1 METVSNFIQGAI
13 ASSNSQRYAAVYN
26 PATGE
31 QIRQVVM
38 SDKAE
43 VEQAIASAAAAF
55 PAWSKH
61 SPLRRAR
68 VLFRFKALLEERMD
82 TLARLISQ
90 EHGKVYS
97 DAVGE
102 VTRGLEVVEF
112 ACGIPH
118 LQKGEHSANVG
129 TGVDSHSLMQPLG
142 VCVGITP
149 FNFPAMVPM
158 WMFPIALAT
167 GNTFVLKPSEKDP
180 SLSLLLAQLL
190 KEAGLPDG
198 VFNVVQGDKEAVDV
212 LLTDPRVQAVSFVGS
227 TPVAEYIYQTASA
240 HGKRCQAL
248 GGAKNHCILMPDA
261 DMDMA
266 ASAIMGA
273 AFGAAGERCMALSVV
288 VAVGDDT
295 ADALNQRLNAQI
307 NAMRVGPGLVDGQEN
322 EMGPVISA
330 PHRAKI
336 ADYIQSGVEQGA
348 TLRIDGRTLSVQGH
362 PQGYFIGPTLFDNVT
377 PEMKIYQEEIFGPVL
392 SVVRVP
398 DYQTAVTLINNH
410 EYGNGTAIFTRD
422 GETARQF
429 CEEVQAGMVGVNVPI
444 PVPMAFHSFGGW
456 KRSIFGPLN
465 VHGNDGVR
473 FYTRM
478 KTVTSRWP
486 ASVRLEHHTS
496 SFVMPTLE

>member
-295 ADALNQRLNAQI
+295 AEALHQRLSAQI
-307 NAMRVGPGLVDGQEN
+307 KAMRVGPGLVDGQEN

-336 ADYIQSGVEQGA
+336 AEYIQSGVDQGA

>member
-1 METVSNFIQGAI
+1 METVHNFVNGSIAESQTTRFGA
-13 ASSNSQRYAAVYN
+13 VFN

-31 QIRQVVM
+31 QTKQVAL
-38 SDKAE
+38 SSAQE
-43 VEQAIASAAAAF
+43 TEQAIAAAQAAF
-55 PAWSKH
+55 PAWAKTPS
-61 SPLRRAR
+61 LRRAR
-68 VLFRFKALLEERMD
+68 VMFKFKALLEKHKD
-82 TLARLISQ
+82 TLARLISN

-102 VTRGLEVVEF
+102 LTRGLEVVEF

-118 LQKGEHSANVG
+118 LQKGESSANVG

-142 VCVGITP
+142 VCAGITP

-158 WMFPIALAT
+158 WMFPIAIAT

-180 SLSLLLAQLL
+180 SLGLMLGELL

-198 VFNVVQGDKEAVDV
+198 VFNVVNGDKEAVDV

-227 TPVAEYIYQTASA
+227 TPIAEYIYATASA

-266 ASAIMGA
+266 SSAIMGA
-273 AFGAAGERCMALSVV
+273 GFGAAGERCMALSVV

-295 ADALNQRLNAQI
+295 ADTLVASLSDSIAN
-307 NAMRVGPGLVDGQEN
+307 MRVGPGIVDGPEN
-322 EMGPVISA
+322 DMGPVISA
-330 PHRAKI
+330 QHKDKI
-336 ADYIQSGVEQGA
+336 LGYINAGETQGA
-348 TLRIDGRTLSVQGH
+348 KLVVDGRNCQVEGH
-362 PQGYFIGPTLFDNVT
+362 NNGFYVGPTLFDDVT
-377 PEMKIYQEEIFGPVL
+377 PDMSIYQEEIFGPVL

-398 DYQTAVTLINNH
+398 DYQTALELINRH
-410 EYGNGTAIFTRD
+410 EYGNGSAIFTRD
-422 GETARQF
+422 GKTARQF
-429 CEEVQAGMVGVNVPI
+429 SEDVLAGMVGVNVPI

-478 KTVTSRWP
+478 KTVTTRWP
-486 ASVRLEHHTS
+486 ASVRLEKHDSHFT
-496 SFVMPTLE
+496 MPTMC

>member
-129 TGVDSHSLMQPLG
+129 TGVDSHSLLQPLG

-198 VFNVVQGDKEAVDV
+198 VFNVVQGDKEAVDI

-295 ADALNQRLNAQI
+295 AEALHQRLSAQI
-307 NAMRVGPGLVDGQEN
+307 KAMRVGPGLVDGQEN

-336 ADYIQSGVEQGA
+336 ADYIQSGVDQGA

>member
-198 VFNVVQGDKEAVDV
+198 VFNVVQGDKEAVDI

-295 ADALNQRLNAQI
+295 AEALHQRLSAQI

-336 ADYIQSGVEQGA
+336 ADYIQSGVDQGA

>member
-198 VFNVVQGDKEAVDV
+198 VFNVVQGDKEAVDI

-336 ADYIQSGVEQGA
+336 ADYIQSGVDQGA

>member
-198 VFNVVQGDKEAVDV
+198 VFNVVQGDKEAVNV

-295 ADALNQRLNAQI
+295 AEALHQRLSAQI
-307 NAMRVGPGLVDGQEN
+307 KAMRVGPGLVDGQEN

-336 ADYIQSGVEQGA
+336 ADYIQSGVDQGA